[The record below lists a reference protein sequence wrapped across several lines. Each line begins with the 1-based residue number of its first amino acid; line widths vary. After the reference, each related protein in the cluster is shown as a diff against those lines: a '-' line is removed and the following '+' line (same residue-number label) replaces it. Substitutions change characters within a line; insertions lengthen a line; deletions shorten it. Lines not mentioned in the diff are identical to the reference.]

1 MKCRLINPAK
11 SNIGKISQNILQKI
25 NDNIR
30 KTLNLQQWRSTT
42 EALNWFK
49 TLEHKT
55 RLKFLQL
62 DIVDFYPSITEN
74 LFNKAIDFAS
84 TIDPISA
91 TTKEILVNARQSI
104 LFHNNSVW
112 KKTTGLFDVTM
123 GSFDGCELCELVGLY
138 VIYRVRENFS
148 ELNFGL
154 YRDDGLGVLKRT
166 PKTKLEKLKKDL
178 HKFFKDEFG
187 LNITLDTDLTVV
199 NFLDVTFD
207 LHNDRFYPYRKPN
220 DTPVYIHKNSNHPQ
234 HIAKQLPT
242 AVNKRLNEISCD
254 KESFD
259 SFKGDYE
266 KALKESGLEHT
277 LTHESEQENNRNRK
291 KKKNRKRDIIW
302 FTPPYSSAL
311 KTNLGKEFLQL
322 IDKNFPINNP
332 LSKIINRRTI
342 KLSYSCTEN
351 MHAIIHSHNHKIL
364 NTATNTENEKCNCQ
378 KKETCPIP
386 GNCCAEKIVYQATV
400 KHDDG
405 KTAVYI
411 GCTESS
417 FKMRFNNHK
426 KSFRQEK
433 YKNETTLSKYLW
445 ENNANTTPNIEWKIL
460 KKCKTFE
467 KGQTKC
473 DLCLSEKFFII
484 KNLKKPNL
492 INKRTDIGNK
502 CIHKR
507 KTTFN
512 TAVT

>member
-1 MKCRLINPAK
+1 
-11 SNIGKISQNILQKI
+11 
-25 NDNIR
+25 
-30 KTLNLQQWRSTT
+30 
-42 EALNWFK
+42 
-49 TLEHKT
+49 
-55 RLKFLQL
+55 
-62 DIVDFYPSITEN
+62 
-74 LFNKAIDFAS
+74 
-84 TIDPISA
+84 
-91 TTKEILVNARQSI
+91 
-104 LFHNNSVW
+104 
-112 KKTTGLFDVTM
+112 
-123 GSFDGCELCELVGLY
+123 
-138 VIYRVRENFS
+138 
-148 ELNFGL
+148 
-154 YRDDGLGVLKRT
+154 
-166 PKTKLEKLKKDL
+166 
-178 HKFFKDEFG
+178 
-187 LNITLDTDLTVV
+187 
-199 NFLDVTFD
+199 
-207 LHNDRFYPYRKPN
+207 
-220 DTPVYIHKNSNHPQ
+220 
-234 HIAKQLPT
+234 
-242 AVNKRLNEISCD
+242 
-254 KESFD
+254 
-259 SFKGDYE
+259 
-266 KALKESGLEHT
+266 
-277 LTHESEQENNRNRK
+277 
-291 KKKNRKRDIIW
+291 
-302 FTPPYSSAL
+302 
-311 KTNLGKEFLQL
+311 
-322 IDKNFPINNP
+322 
-332 LSKIINRRTI
+332 
-342 KLSYSCTEN
+342 

-417 FKMRFNNHK
+417 FKMRYNNHK

-433 YKNETTLSKYLW
+433 YKNETTLSRYLW